1 MLFILK
7 LRYLFF
13 GKLIIII
20 FFLSLFVYVF
30 FWLVYNYYFL
40 GEGGGGGYV
49 RVWFRCLVIC
59 NILLGVKI
67 YNYYLYK
74 VLFL

>member
-1 MLFILK
+1 MC
-7 LRYLFF
+7 FF
-13 GKLIIII
+13 GWFIIII
-20 FFLSLFVYVF
+20 F
-30 FWLVYNYYFL
+30 W
-40 GEGGGGGYV
+40 GKGGGYV

>member
-1 MLFILK
+1 MC
-7 LRYLFF
+7 FF
-13 GKLIIII
+13 GWFIIII
-20 FFLSLFVYVF
+20 F
-30 FWLVYNYYFL
+30 W
-40 GEGGGGGYV
+40 GKGGGGDV